1 VSALKQ
7 LPDMVL
13 AELVKIRR
21 RGFGTVAVVVAAVHG
36 ALVLAAMVGLRAL
49 ARWQAPASERN
60 TLDLFDGLQVGE
72 WTLFTLCLPVM
83 TVVVLAVV
91 AELFA
96 GEYAQRT
103 YSLLLIRPVPR
114 WQVFAA
120 KFIAVY
126 GFVILLFAGAVLLTS
141 VLGLVGFGAS
151 KATGARAADLAM
163 GLGAEQSFGVRLGE
177 VLVWIAGGCL
187 GMLPVI
193 AATAFFA
200 VVTRSTALTVTY
212 TIILLIIDAGVRLT
226 FPLVGPMLEQDFVVR
241 IADFTMTASRL
252 PPFNHFLAPAL
263 APSDVVGHGEYLK
276 ESLGAFAL
284 LFGYSAAFIGGAI
297 AVFSLQDVE

>member
-1 VSALKQ
+1 MSGLSR

-21 RGFGTVAVVVAAVHG
+21 RGFGTVAVVIAAVHG
-36 ALVLAAMVGLRAL
+36 LLVLAAMVGLRAL
-49 ARWQAPASERN
+49 ARWQTPASERDA
-60 TLDLFDGLQVGE
+60 LDLFDGLQVGE

-126 GFVILLFAGAVLLTS
+126 GFVILLFVAAVLLTS
-141 VLGLVGFGAS
+141 ILGLVGFGAS
-151 KATGARAADLAM
+151 KATGASPADLAM
-163 GLGAEQSFGVRLGE
+163 GLGTEQSFGLRLGE
-177 VLVWIAGGCL
+177 MAVWVFGGSL

-193 AATAFFA
+193 A
-200 VVTRSTALTVTY
+200 L
-212 TIILLIIDAGVRLT
+212 
-226 FPLVGPMLEQDFVVR
+226 
-241 IADFTMTASRL
+241 
-252 PPFNHFLAPAL
+252 AL
-263 APSDVVGHGEYLK
+263 AAILW
-276 ESLGAFAL
+276 LGL
-284 LFGYSAAFIGGAI
+284 RRRTLGVSG
-297 AVFSLQDVE
+297 

>member
-1 VSALKQ
+1 MSGLSR
-7 LPDMVL
+7 LPDMVM

-21 RGFGTVAVVVAAVHG
+21 RGFGTVAVVIAAVHG
-36 ALVLAAMVGLRAL
+36 LLVLAAMVGLRAL
-49 ARWQAPASERN
+49 ARWQTPASERDA
-60 TLDLFDGLQVGE
+60 LDLFDGMQVGE

-83 TVVVLAVV
+83 TVVILAVV

-120 KFIAVY
+120 KFVAVY
-126 GFVILLFAGAVLLTS
+126 GFVILLFVAAVLLTS
-141 VLGLVGFGAS
+141 TLGLVGFGAS
-151 KATGARAADLAM
+151 RATGASPADLAM
-163 GLGAEQSFGVRLGE
+163 GLGTEQSFGLRLGE
-177 VLVWIAGGCL
+177 MAVWLIGGSL

-212 TIILLIIDAGVRLT
+212 TIILLIIDAGIRLT

-252 PPFNHFLAPAL
+252 PPFEHFLTPAL
-263 APSDVVGHGEYLK
+263 SPSEAVGHGEYLK
-276 ESLGAFAL
+276 ESLGAFGL
-284 LFGYSAAFIGGAI
+284 LLGYSAAFIGGAI
-297 AVFSLQDVE
+297 AVFTFQDVE